1 MYGRHG
7 ETSIRAANFN
17 NAMNEK
23 KIMSLADAL
32 EVIAGV
38 LREIA
43 SSPVPASPEAAAAGL
58 PDSDE
63 AQAIAAFRGKV
74 VVTLDDVRYMTG
86 WGRDRILALIQEGS
100 IEALPGTGSAGCP
113 YEFPSLSVWRYIHQ
127 RDKAVPQVNG
137 VNMNV
142 LPPSRKKKGAAA

>member
-1 MYGRHG
+1 MRCAYWDTTNH
-7 ETSIRAANFN
+7 NPLP
-17 NAMNEK
+17 MNTNSK
-23 KIMSLADAL
+23 TMSALADAL

-38 LREIA
+38 LRGIA

-86 WGRDRILALIQEGS
+86 WGRDRILSLVKSGELKP
-100 IEALPGTGSAGCP
+100 LPGTGTKACP
-113 YEFPSLSVWRYIHQ
+113 YEFSSLSVWRYIHQ

-142 LPPSRKKKGAAA
+142 LPPSRKKKEAAA